1 MDEDALDPI
10 GVLQAILNE
19 IVSQSDS
26 KEELIKMWFYV
37 GRMMGVER
45 IFPELRVLVTAADK
59 GENQPILLIGTL
71 HSLVVDYL
79 TDEKLITEDLANLC
93 LREIR
98 DIEKDEVFH

>member
-45 IFPELRVLVTAADK
+45 IFPELRVLVTADDK
-59 GENQPILLIGTL
+59 GENQPILLIGTR

>member
-45 IFPELRVLVTAADK
+45 IFPELRVLVTADDK

>member
-19 IVSQSDS
+19 SVSQSDS

-45 IFPELRVLVTAADK
+45 IFPELRVLVTADDK